1 MTWWNGDVSA
11 FATDGSTD
19 ATAGATGYA
28 TGHAAVG
35 CATEGIEPLEQQNER
50 LMLLVPAIGLD
61 L

>member
-1 MTWWNGDVSA
+1 MPYYSPGVSA

-35 CATEGIEPLEQQNER
+35 CATVGIEPLEQQNER
-50 LMLLVPAIGLD
+50 LMLLRL
-61 L
+61 